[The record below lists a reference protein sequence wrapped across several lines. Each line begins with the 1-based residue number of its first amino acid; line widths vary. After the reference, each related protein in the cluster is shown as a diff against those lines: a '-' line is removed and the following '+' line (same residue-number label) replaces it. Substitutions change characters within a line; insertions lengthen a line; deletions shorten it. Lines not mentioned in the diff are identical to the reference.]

1 MGYERFWV
9 AEHHSVPGV
18 ASGSPAVLLAAIGA
32 RTDRIRLG
40 SGGVMLPNHQPYVVA
55 EQFQMLAALH
65 PDRIDLG
72 IGRSRG
78 FTEPVRDALRD
89 HRASDFEADIGELRS
104 YLDDTASVTVRPR
117 TVTDAAIPM
126 FLLATGAGIQIAS
139 RLGLPVVIGGPV
151 LRKDALA
158 DILVAYR
165 RDFRPSTSAAAPH
178 VIISLDVTLADDDGA
193 ARDLALP
200 EAWAMA
206 RSRQVGEFGPLES
219 VDAILAQHWTSQ
231 VRARVESSLDAAV
244 LGSPA
249 TVRRQ
254 LEELAER
261 TGADELLASTS
272 TYDRHALRASDESL
286 RALLR

>member
-32 RTDRIRLG
+32 RTERIRLG

-55 EQFQMLAALH
+55 EQFQMLAALY

-72 IGRSRG
+72 VGRSRG
-78 FTEPVRDALRD
+78 FTGPVRDALRD
-89 HRASDFEADIGELRS
+89 HHARDFEGDIRELRS
-104 YLDDTASVTVRPR
+104 YLDGAAPVTVRPH
-117 TVTDAAIPM
+117 TGAGVPL
-126 FLLATGAGIQIAS
+126 FLLATGAGVQIAS
-139 RLGLPVVIGGPV
+139 RLGLPVVIGGPI
-151 LRKDALA
+151 LSDDRLA
-158 DILVAYR
+158 DLLAAYR
-165 RDFRPSTSAAAPH
+165 RDFRPSISAAAPH
-178 VIISLDVTLADDDGA
+178 VVLSLDVMLADDDEA

-206 RSRQVGEFGPLES
+206 RARQVGEFGPLES
-219 VDAILAQHWTSQ
+219 VDAILSQHWTSQ
-231 VRARVESSLDAAV
+231 VRARIEMALDAAV

-249 TVRRQ
+249 RVRRQ

-272 TYDRHALRASDESL
+272 THDRRALEASDGALRGL
-286 RALLR
+286 VR